1 MTVVLAAHCV
11 SAALSTSY
19 ADDGDWAAG
28 ETDFNVQ
35 VLENDAEQAQ
45 NCSGCRVA
53 RL

>member
-1 MTVVLAAHCV
+1 MTVVFAAHSV
-11 SAALSTSY
+11 SAALPTSY

-28 ETDFNVQ
+28 ETNYNIQ

-45 NCSGCRVA
+45 ECSGCGVA